1 MGKRSDMDRIP
12 KDKYYSFDPR
22 AYEPMRAIFA
32 KIGTFIEPCAG
43 GGDLISGVQALGP
56 KCVYACDIEPDDPDG
71 PVDPAI
77 VKMICKHSYED
88 LHPEYVQG
96 ADYIITNPSWTR
108 KDMHAFIRWCIA
120 SGVPAWLLLDSNWAW
135 TKQARPFL
143 TYCSDIVPTPRL
155 KWIPN
160 TDHAAKDDT
169 SWYRFQSEPCETILR
184 NCDPPKNLAD
194 DLL

>member
-1 MGKRSDMDRIP
+1 MDRIP
-12 KDKYYSFDPR
+12 KDKYYTFDPR
-22 AYEPMRAIFA
+22 AYEPMREIFS

-43 GGDLISGVQALGP
+43 GGDMIIGVEVLGP
-56 KCVYACDIEPDDPDG
+56 KCIYACDIEPDDPTWVPDEETDLNIVTGSYDG
-71 PVDPAI
+71 VP
-77 VKMICKHSYED
+77 KK
-88 LHPEYVQG
+88 LLRK
-96 ADYIITNPSWTR
+96 ADYIITNPPWTR
-108 KDMHAFIRWCIA
+108 ADMHAFIQWCIE

-143 TYCSDIVPTPRL
+143 TYCSDIVPTARL
-155 KWIPN
+155 KWIPG
-160 TDHAAKDDT
+160 TKHAAKDDT